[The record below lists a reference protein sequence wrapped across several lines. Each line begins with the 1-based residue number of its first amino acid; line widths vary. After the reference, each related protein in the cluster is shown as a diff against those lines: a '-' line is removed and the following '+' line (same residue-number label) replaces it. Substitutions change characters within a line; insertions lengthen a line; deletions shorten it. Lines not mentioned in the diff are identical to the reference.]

1 MVDVFALYLCTT
13 NDTSGNPRRGWVVFR
28 GGSPSAFVHEGY
40 RGIDALSRY
49 VGDSA
54 LAEYLGLSFARDVAG
69 SWYRVQVAP
78 SEFRNWVK
86 KCKDWDGVEVVHN

>member
-1 MVDVFALYLCTT
+1 MPRLVDVFALYLCTT

-28 GGSPSAFVHEGY
+28 GGTPSAFVFEGY
-40 RGIDALSRY
+40 LGDTALSRY
-49 VGDSA
+49 
-54 LAEYLGLSFARDVAG
+54 LGESWHACAG
-69 SWYRVQVAP
+69 SHYRVQVAP

>member
-1 MVDVFALYLCTT
+1 MAGRLVDVFALYLCTT

-54 LAEYLGLSFARDVAG
+54 YSVAG
-69 SWYRVQVAP
+69 SWYAVQVTP
-78 SEFRNWVK
+78 SEFRKWVK
-86 KCKDWDGVEVVHN
+86 KCKDWDGVEVINN

>member
-1 MVDVFALYLCTT
+1 VAGRLVDVFALYLCTT

-28 GGSPSAFVHEGY
+28 SGVPSAFVWEGY
-40 RGIDALSRY
+40 K
-49 VGDSA
+49 GDSA

-86 KCKDWDGVEVVHN
+86 KCKDWDGVEVINN